1 MSIIHNRTID
11 INVPGF
17 VWRSTIM
24 DSILQSTLECLY
36 SNTDCLTNI
45 LFHYLNYT
53 TTVIPVPPLDASQLI
68 RTLNT
73 SKVLTLADN
82 LFVEE
87 WKSTISYKHYFQT
100 CAPSSCQYIYV
111 QRANYFYIVTIF
123 LVVYGGLI
131 FLLRLLVPLAVK
143 LALRNR
149 QHQVVPTNNQ
159 NLGEFSLYIK

>member
-1 MSIIHNRTID
+1 MSIIHNQHTD

-36 SNTDCLTNI
+36 SDTDCLTNI

-53 TTVIPVPPLDASQLI
+53 TTVIPVPPLDVSQLI
-68 RTLNT
+68 RTFNT
-73 SKVLTLADN
+73 SKVRTLADN

-87 WKSTISYKHYFQT
+87 WKSVISYKHYFQT

-123 LVVYGGLI
+123 LAVYGGLI
-131 FLLRLLVPLAVK
+131 FLLRLLVPLVVK
-143 LALRNR
+143 LALRHR
-149 QHQVVPTNNQ
+149 LHQVAPRNRPNF
-159 NLGEFSLYIK
+159 GEFSLYIK